1 MVRRSMLMENAEDI
15 LEQFCRAASDPVEYG
30 RSIKRKD
37 REIIGFLCTY
47 APEEIIAAAGFHPF
61 RLFGAH
67 GDISGADQ
75 HLQSYSCSLVRGV
88 LEDALAGRCDF
99 LDGIVFPHTCDSMQ
113 RLSDIWRLNI
123 PTAFFADVVLP
134 VKLVS
139 GSAEKYLYDVLKRFV
154 KELESW
160 SGRDITDEMITAS
173 CEKYNAIR
181 RRMRDLYARHAENP
195 ACLSAADLSAVMT
208 ASMVMDRADVLA
220 GLTDLVDKLDKTV
233 PSGMSCRRRVFL
245 VGSVCDQPEIYHL
258 IADAGADVVGD
269 DLCSGSRYCDGDIV
283 TNGDPLTA
291 IASRLVSRVN
301 CPAKHYSLTA
311 RGDRIVEAVKRSR
324 ADGVVFIHLKFCD
337 PHAFDYPYIK
347 GMLDDI
353 HIPSMV
359 LEIEAQLPSEGA
371 LRTRFE
377 TFVHMLR

>member
-1 MVRRSMLMENAEDI
+1 MLMENREDI
-15 LEQFCRAASDPVEYG
+15 LEQFRRVAEDPVGYG
-30 RSIKRKD
+30 QSMKRKG
-37 REIIGFLCTY
+37 REIVGFLCTY

-67 GDISGADQ
+67 GDISRTDQ

-99 LDGIVFPHTCDSMQ
+99 LDGIVFPHTCDSIQ

-123 PTAFFADVVLP
+123 PTAFFADVILP

-139 GSAEKYLYDVLKRFV
+139 ESAERYLYDVLAKFRG
-154 KELESW
+154 ELAAW
-160 SGRDITDEMITAS
+160 SGSDITDEMVTAS

-181 RRMRDLYARHAENP
+181 RRMRSIYALHAENP
-195 ACLSAADLSAVMT
+195 ACLSAADLSHVMT
-208 ASMVMDRADVLA
+208 ASMIMDRDDVLV
-220 GLTDLVDKLDKTV
+220 GLNGLVDKLEEVV
-233 PSGMSCRRRVFL
+233 PPGMSNRRRIFL

-269 DLCSGSRYCDGDIV
+269 DLCSGTRYCDGEII
-283 TNGDPLTA
+283 TNGDPLSA
-291 IASRLVSRVN
+291 IALRLISRVN
-301 CPAKHYSLTA
+301 CPAKHYSMTA
-311 RGDRIVEAVKRSR
+311 RGDRIVKEVKRSR
-324 ADGVVFIHLKFCD
+324 ADGVVFLLLKFCD

-347 GMLDDI
+347 EMLDAA

-359 LEIEAQLPSEGA
+359 LEIETQLPSEGT